1 MVVIEKQNM
10 KVIIIESGKDPII
23 KRIPNRLETL
33 RKIVGNESIEV
44 IKYKDILIVFDE
56 EATKKLLPINR
67 TIDGIIL
74 NLSTCVLCLNNHIAT
89 KAPKAPPN
97 IVNNKS
103 KNSEILHLLYIA
115 WCLSYPY
122 RANVIILMI

>member
-67 TIDGIIL
+67 TIDGI
-74 NLSTCVLCLNNHIAT
+74 
-89 KAPKAPPN
+89 N
-97 IVNNKS
+97 IRGVFIITGNDERQHDFKDLTDEQID
-103 KNSEILHLLYIA
+103 KYLKTFEIEKELEQEGEELE
-115 WCLSYPY
+115 
-122 RANVIILMI
+122 